1 MQTPPN
7 LNDQHRWGG
16 ERYRPP
22 SLHSTAE
29 RTATG
34 FMDQGRHHL
43 RPPPESLF
51 ESQAGVIASSSDD
64 LFHPATNTVPSS
76 HPYTL
81 PNLPPDPDPRANR
94 AYISQ
99 PISSSRPLPHP
110 SVFSSYNNPSFTVPP
125 PHSFY
130 TGPVGPPPLPYLPF
144 APPIPHQFIPQQPQS
159 FPPAYAQPFQ
169 QSSSSHPLD
178 GPVRPSSALRTS
190 SRSST
195 RSSPSPTHSKT
206 LPSVTHIPLL
216 TSKHD
221 AWDEAVTAL
230 IHANDLIGHI
240 LEPMSPIDPNCPDLA
255 PTPLPVLP
263 LSPSAYDIAA
273 LNRWWSKD
281 KTVQHILVARLGSVP
296 RGLLPSPNIATR
308 TALSIYRLLMHY
320 YGTYNFADCS
330 ELLSNL
336 HNSTC
341 TSGRVQEYVSRWQTG
356 ISRIQSA
363 HFVFNIKLCIG
374 YFVCGLP
381 LVPAF
386 NTIRADLPD
395 HIAGIAFEQD
405 YGAFITLTEH
415 VLELDTIFRSV
426 SSSHIPRPSRVSS
439 APALP
444 PVVTP
449 VSTPTS
455 STLDPPRVAKPI
467 PSSLSC
473 NNCKTRGLRS
483 SGHTDMTCFQP
494 GGGMEGRREEYMS
507 NKGHVHAM
515 IAACLENALLA
526 DQPLPPES
534 PSSPTSPSISPVVDD
549 DISLQP
555 FVNLCVTSFAPNSDL
570 CEDLYIRC
578 EL

>member
-94 AYISQ
+94 AYISR

-144 APPIPHQFIPQQPQS
+144 APPIPHQFIPKQPQS

-169 QSSSSHPLD
+169 QSSSSHPLHPPD

-190 SRSST
+190 S
-195 RSSPSPTHSKT
+195 PSPTRSKT

-221 AWDEAVTAL
+221 YFAWDEAVTAL

-240 LEPMSPIDPNCPDLA
+240 LEPMSPIDPNRPDLA

-263 LSPSAYDIAA
+263 LSPSASNIAA

-281 KTVQHILVARLGSVP
+281 VSRVGFFLHQTLPHV
-296 RGLLPSPNIATR
+296 LPSPFIA
-308 TALSIYRLLMHY
+308 
-320 YGTYNFADCS
+320 C
-330 ELLSNL
+330 
-336 HNSTC
+336 
-341 TSGRVQEYVSRWQTG
+341 
-356 ISRIQSA
+356 
-363 HFVFNIKLCIG
+363 
-374 YFVCGLP
+374 
-381 LVPAF
+381 
-386 NTIRADLPD
+386 
-395 HIAGIAFEQD
+395 
-405 YGAFITLTEH
+405 
-415 VLELDTIFRSV
+415 
-426 SSSHIPRPSRVSS
+426 
-439 APALP
+439 
-444 PVVTP
+444 
-449 VSTPTS
+449 
-455 STLDPPRVAKPI
+455 
-467 PSSLSC
+467 
-473 NNCKTRGLRS
+473 
-483 SGHTDMTCFQP
+483 
-494 GGGMEGRREEYMS
+494 
-507 NKGHVHAM
+507 
-515 IAACLENALLA
+515 
-526 DQPLPPES
+526 
-534 PSSPTSPSISPVVDD
+534 
-549 DISLQP
+549 
-555 FVNLCVTSFAPNSDL
+555 
-570 CEDLYIRC
+570 
-578 EL
+578 